1 MAAATT
7 QFEDSAELLQA
18 LCPGSSELE
27 FKLCRSTGKGV
38 RSGGV
43 GFRLP
48 ARKGESGVVLT
59 AQMFTMENHSEH
71 PAQREITSRL
81 PGLESLQKESLGDSR
96 ICIAVIDGPVD
107 LSHPC
112 FEGADLKEVPTLV
125 RDSSG
130 TGRMKSHGTH
140 VASIIFGQPHTN
152 VPGIAPRCRGLLLP
166 VFQDERQIPL
176 SQLDLARAI
185 EQAVQEGAH
194 IINISGGQRSP
205 KGQADPILE
214 RAVRLC
220 EENAVLVVAAAG
232 NDGCECLHVPAAL
245 RSVLAVGAMGS
256 NGEPLESSN
265 WGQAYQAKGI
275 LAPGE
280 SILGAVPGGGTAQ
293 STGTSFATPI
303 VSGVAALL
311 LSIERQSGKKMDPL
325 SIGAILLK
333 SARPCSPCDNLE
345 CRRYLIGTL
354 NITGAYTLMKGGK
367 DTMADSENTKESADA
382 GKIYAENVATATA
395 EAGLVAAGL
404 ESGGTPTTAGPTL
417 QADYAPVSSPA
428 PSTVQGPPMSN
439 CNCGVMATSYIFAV
453 GNIGFDF
460 GTEARRD
467 SFRQLMP
474 SMVVT
479 RPDGSTVTLS
489 PNPYDVNQLLDYL
502 EGIPGDPTHPP
513 HPWESTK
520 LIWTL
525 NLDLTPIYAIE
536 AEIAYAEE
544 VYKGLRSALRG
555 QSKPD
560 NDDNFVSRVSV
571 SGVLTNRV
579 VRLFW
584 GQVVP
589 LVKAQPRGLYNWNE
603 NQLIKSIVGAVVS
616 TAVPAVPDT
625 ADRATRDAAEQRAA
639 EYSEA
644 AATALRNFLDKV
656 YYQLRNLGQLSSD
669 RALNYSATNAFAA
682 AVGIAKAMNPASHGI
697 VMPIAGKTS
706 IYTLDSITTSKSPF
720 CRMDSDCWDVQLT
733 FFDPE
738 NNQRA
743 MTVIQLTVD
752 VSDEMPVSL
761 APIRFFT
768 VAR

>member
-1 MAAATT
+1 MAY
-7 QFEDSAELLQA
+7 D
-18 LCPGSSELE
+18 P
-27 FKLCRSTGKGV
+27 
-38 RSGGV
+38 GGV
-43 GFRLP
+43 GRKLP
-48 ARKGESGVVLT
+48 ALKREGDFVLT
-59 AQMFTMENHSEH
+59 AQKSTPVNHSEQ
-71 PAQREITSRL
+71 PAQPEIASRL
-81 PGLESLQKESLGDSR
+81 PGLQSLQNESLGDSS

-112 FEGADLKEVPTLV
+112 FEGADLKKVATLV
-125 RDSSG
+125 TDSSG

-152 VPGIAPRCRGLLLP
+152 VLGIAPRCRGLILP
-166 VFQDERQIPL
+166 VFQDEHQIPL

-194 IINISGGQRSP
+194 VINISGGERSP

-220 EENAVLVVAAAG
+220 EENGVLVVAAAG

-245 RSVLAVGAMGS
+245 RSVLAVGAMGA
-256 NGEPLESSN
+256 NGEPLEISN
-265 WGQAYQAKGI
+265 WGQAYRAQGI

-280 SILGAVPGGGTAQ
+280 DILGAVPGGSTARF
-293 STGTSFATPI
+293 TGTSFATPL
-303 VSGVAALL
+303 VSGIAALL
-311 LSIERQSGKKMDPL
+311 LSIEKRSGEKADPL
-325 SIGAILLK
+325 YIREIILKGAL
-333 SARPCSPCDNLE
+333 PCNPRDSPE
-345 CRRYLIGTL
+345 CRRYLVGTL
-354 NITGAYTLMKGGK
+354 NITGSYTLVKGGK
-367 DTMADSENTKESADA
+367 DTMADSENIKESAET
-382 GKIYAENVATATA
+382 GKIYAENVAAGTVGT
-395 EAGLVAAGL
+395 GLVAAGI
-404 ESGGTPTTAGPTL
+404 ESDGTSTVAGPTL
-417 QADYAPVSSPA
+417 QAGHAQDSGRATSN
-428 PSTVQGPPMSN
+428 VQGPPMSN
-439 CNCGVMATSYIFAV
+439 CNCGLVAKSYIFAV

-474 SMVVT
+474 GMVVA
-479 RPDGSTVTLS
+479 RPDGSTITLS

-502 EGIPGDPTHPP
+502 EGIPGDPNHPP

-571 SGVLTNRV
+571 SGVLTNKV
-579 VRLFW
+579 VRLFS

-589 LVKAQPRGLYNWNE
+589 LVKAQPRALYNWNE

-616 TAVPAVPDT
+616 TAVPAAPET
-625 ADRATRDAAEQRAA
+625 ADRATRDAAERRAT
-639 EYSEA
+639 EYSDA
-644 AATALRNFLDKV
+644 ATTALRNFLDKV
-656 YYQLRNLGQLSSD
+656 YYQLRNLGQTSSD

-682 AVGIAKAMNPASHGI
+682 AAGIAKAMNPASHGI
-697 VMPIAGKTS
+697 VMPIDGKTS
-706 IYTLDSITTSKSPF
+706 IYTLNSITTSKSPF

>member
-1 MAAATT
+1 M
-7 QFEDSAELLQA
+7 EV
-18 LCPGSSELE
+18 LE
-27 FKLCRSTGKGV
+27 RTCDL
-38 RSGGV
+38 GGV
-43 GFRLP
+43 VFRLP
-48 ARKGESGVVLT
+48 VRKGEGGFVLT
-59 AQMFTMENHSEH
+59 AQTATLPNHSKH
-71 PAQREITSRL
+71 PAQPDITSQL
-81 PGLESLQKESLGDSR
+81 PGLQSLQNESLGDAS

-112 FEGADLKEVPTLV
+112 FEGADLKEVATLV
-125 RDSSG
+125 TDSSG

-140 VASIIFGQPHTN
+140 VTSIIFGQPHTN
-152 VPGIAPRCRGLLLP
+152 VLGIAPRCRGLILP
-166 VFQDERQIPL
+166 VFQDEHQIPL

-194 IINISGGQRSP
+194 VINISGGERSP

-220 EENAVLVVAAAG
+220 EENGVLVVAAVG

-245 RSVLAVGAMGS
+245 RSVLAVGAMGT
-256 NGEPLESSN
+256 NGEPLEISN
-265 WGQAYQAKGI
+265 WGQAYRAQGI

-280 SILGAVPGGGTAQ
+280 NILGAVPGGGTAQ

-311 LSIERQSGKKMDPL
+311 LSIEKQSGEKTDPL
-325 SIGAILLK
+325 SIGEIILK
-333 SARPCSPCDNLE
+333 SARPCNPRDSPE
-345 CRRYLIGTL
+345 CRRYLVGTV

-367 DTMADSENTKESADA
+367 DTMADSENIKESAET
-382 GKIYAENVATATA
+382 GKVYAEHVAAGTAG
-395 EAGLVAAGL
+395 AGLVAAGI
-404 ESGGTPTTAGPTL
+404 ESDGMSTAAGPTL
-417 QADYAPVSSPA
+417 QASPA
-428 PSTVQGPPMSN
+428 TSTVQGPPTSN
-439 CNCGVMATSYIFAV
+439 CNCGLVAKSYIFAV

-474 SMVVT
+474 GMVVT
-479 RPDGSTVTLS
+479 RPDGSTITLS

-502 EGIPGDPTHPP
+502 EGIPGDPSHPP

-571 SGVLTNRV
+571 SGVLTNKV
-579 VRLFW
+579 VRLFS

-589 LVKAQPRGLYNWNE
+589 LVKAQPRALYNWNE

-616 TAVPAVPDT
+616 TAVPAAPET
-625 ADRATRDAAEQRAA
+625 ADRATRDAAERRAA
-639 EYSEA
+639 EYSDA
-644 AATALRNFLDKV
+644 ATTALRNFLDKV
-656 YYQLRNLGQLSSD
+656 YYQLRNLGQTSSD